1 MRSNYLKNDEY
12 LKENYYVPI
21 IFEIEFEKEDE

>member
-12 LKENYYVPI
+12 LRENYYVPI